1 MKRSSWSLGGDLGLP
16 FGVRRRG
23 LGGGRGLGL
32 SGSIPQHEQ
41 RQEQPLGQTLAKP
54 VVAAAHFRDQ
64 RVDLGFQPAEGLFQ
78 AHAVVRQWRLRPG
91 ISLAPQPP
99 AGQVPGCRRPILRIV
114 ENLLMEGTGSADRI
128 RGGNPM
134 RRRISERRPQ
144 FVRMNAAREE
154 APPPRHITCADYRTC
169 LSAAAFQNLC
179 LDCSQCADEAPAAPS
194 VAARP
199 RPMRAPAPVQAAHS

>member
-1 MKRSSWSLGGDLGLP
+1 
-16 FGVRRRG
+16 
-23 LGGGRGLGL
+23 
-32 SGSIPQHEQ
+32 
-41 RQEQPLGQTLAKP
+41 
-54 VVAAAHFRDQ
+54 
-64 RVDLGFQPAEGLFQ
+64 
-78 AHAVVRQWRLRPG
+78 
-91 ISLAPQPP
+91 
-99 AGQVPGCRRPILRIV
+99 
-114 ENLLMEGTGSADRI
+114 
-128 RGGNPM
+128 M

-179 LDCSQCADEAPAAPS
+179 LDCSQCADEAPAAAPAPF